1 MKRLI
6 VLAAAFAV
14 AACASTPAPPTT
26 SAANDPQ
33 AIEVMILGTFHMDNP
48 GADLNNIKVDPV
60 TTPAKQAELQQ
71 VADALARFK
80 PNAIAVERV
89 AADPATM
96 LDQRYPAFK
105 PADLLTNGDERV
117 QLGYRLAAQL
127 KLDRVYG
134 IDEQDHDGEIS
145 YFPYELVD
153 AWATG
158 HGRAD
163 DLKSMSAGIQKQL
176 AEFETRQKTDS
187 IGSLLSNY
195 NSPDGLMSEG
205 GNAFYMKIMKFGA
218 GAEQPGAILNG
229 RWYTR
234 NAVIFAKLLQVAKP
248 GDRIIV
254 IYGAGHSYWLRNLV
268 KQMPGYKL
276 VEATDY
282 LPH

>member
-1 MKRLI
+1 MKRFLG
-6 VLAAAFAV
+6 LAAALAV
-14 AACASTPAPPTT
+14 AACTSALAPAP
-26 SAANDPQ
+26 ADPNT
-33 AIEVMILGTFHMDNP
+33 IEVMILGSFHMDNP
-48 GADLNNIKVDPV
+48 GADLNNAKVDPV
-60 TTPAKQAELQQ
+60 TTPEKQAELQQ

-80 PNAIAVERV
+80 PTAIAVERV

-96 LDQRYPAFK
+96 LDHRYPDFK
-105 PADLLTNGDERV
+105 PADLLAKGDERV
-117 QLGYRLAAQL
+117 QIGYRLAAQL

-134 IDEQDHDGEIS
+134 IDEQDRDGEIS

-153 AWATG
+153 AWASA
-158 HGRAD
+158 HGRAG
-163 DLKSMSAGIQKQL
+163 DLQSMGGVVQKEL
-176 AEFETRQKTDS
+176 AEFEARQKTES
-187 IGSLLSNY
+187 IGRLLWDYNTSNSY
-195 NSPDGLMSEG
+195 MSEG
-205 GNAFYMKIMKFGA
+205 GNAFYMEVMKFGA

-234 NAVIFAKLLQVAKP
+234 NAVIFSKLLQVAKP

-282 LPH
+282 LPTN

>member
-1 MKRLI
+1 MKRLLA
-6 VLAAAFAV
+6 LAAMLAV
-14 AACASTPAPPTT
+14 AACT
-26 SAANDPQ
+26 SAPVAAPADPST
-33 AIEVMILGTFHMDNP
+33 IEVMVLGTFHMGNP
-48 GADLNNIKVDPV
+48 GADLNNAKVDPV
-60 TTPAKQAELQQ
+60 TTPEKQAQLQQ

-80 PNAIAVERV
+80 PTAIAVERI
-89 AADPATM
+89 AKDPATM
-96 LDQRYPAFK
+96 LDHRYPDFK

-117 QLGYRLAAQL
+117 QVGYRLAAQL

-153 AWATG
+153 AWATA

-163 DLKSMSAGIQKQL
+163 DLNNMSAGIQKQL

-187 IGSLLSNY
+187 IGRLLHDY
-195 NSPDGLMSEG
+195 NKPDGLMSEG
-205 GNAFYMKIMKFGA
+205 GNAFYMSIMKFGG
-218 GAEQPGAILNG
+218 GADQPGAILNG

-234 NAVIFAKLLQVAKP
+234 NAVIFSKLLQVAKP
-248 GDRIIV
+248 GDRIVV

-268 KQMPGYKL
+268 KQMPGFKL

-282 LPH
+282 LPTN

>member
-1 MKRLI
+1 MRHFLA
-6 VLAAAFAV
+6 LAAAFAI
-14 AACASTPAPPTT
+14 AACTSAPTPAAT
-26 SAANDPQ
+26 DP
-33 AIEVMILGTFHMDNP
+33 ATIEVMILGSFHMGNP
-48 GADLNNIKVDPV
+48 GADLNNAQVDPV

-71 VADALARFK
+71 VADGLARFH
-80 PNAIAVERV
+80 PTAIAVERV

-96 LDQRYPAFK
+96 LDHRYPEFK
-105 PADLLTNGDERV
+105 PADLLSNGDERV

-153 AWATG
+153 AWATA
-158 HGRAD
+158 HDRAD
-163 DLKSMSAGIQKQL
+163 DLQALSVVVQKEI
-176 AEFETRQKTDS
+176 AELEARQKVES
-187 IGSLLSNY
+187 IGSMLSSY
-195 NSPDGLMSEG
+195 NTPSSFMSEA
-205 GNAFYMKIMKFGA
+205 GNSFYMEMLKFGA

-234 NAVIFAKLLQVAKP
+234 NAVIFSKLLQVAKP
-248 GDRIIV
+248 GDRIV
-254 IYGAGHSYWLRNLV
+254 VVYGSGHSYWLRQLV

-282 LPH
+282 LPTN

>member
-1 MKRLI
+1 MNRLLA
-6 VLAAAFAV
+6 LAAALAV
-14 AACASTPAPPTT
+14 AACT
-26 SAANDPQ
+26 SAPTAPASDP
-33 AIEVMILGTFHMDNP
+33 ASIEVMILGTFHMDNP

-60 TTPAKQAELQQ
+60 TTPEKQAELQQ
-71 VADALARFK
+71 VANALARFK
-80 PNAIAVERV
+80 PTAIAVERV

-96 LDQRYPAFK
+96 LDHRYPEFK

-153 AWATG
+153 AWATA

-176 AEFETRQKTDS
+176 TEFEARQKTDS
-187 IGSLLSNY
+187 IGRLLSNY
-195 NSPDGLMSEG
+195 NSPNGLMSEG
-205 GNAFYMKIMKFGA
+205 GNSFYMKMMKFGA

-234 NAVIFAKLLQVAKP
+234 NAVIFAKLLQVARP
-248 GDRIIV
+248 GDRIV
-254 IYGAGHSYWLRNLV
+254 VVYGAGHSYWLRHLV
-268 KQMPGYKL
+268 KQMPGYTL

-282 LPH
+282 LPKN

>member
-1 MKRLI
+1 MKRLLA
-6 VLAAAFAV
+6 LAAMLAV
-14 AACASTPAPPTT
+14 AACTSAPAPAP
-26 SAANDPQ
+26 ADPA

-48 GADLNNIKVDPV
+48 GADLNNAKVDPV
-60 TTPAKQAELQQ
+60 TTPKKQAELQQ

-80 PNAIAVERV
+80 PTAIAVERI

-96 LDQRYPAFK
+96 LDHRYPEFN

-117 QLGYRLAAQL
+117 QVGYRLAARL

-134 IDEQDHDGEIS
+134 IDERDHDGEIS

-153 AWATG
+153 AWATA

-163 DLKSMSAGIQKQL
+163 DLNAMSSGIQKQL
-176 AEFETRQKTDS
+176 AEFETLQKTET
-187 IGSLLSNY
+187 IGRLLHDY
-195 NSPDGLMSEG
+195 NKPDGLMSEG
-205 GNAFYMKIMKFGA
+205 GNGFYMSIMKFGG
-218 GAEQPGAILNG
+218 GADQPGAILNG

-234 NAVIFAKLLQVAKP
+234 NAVIFSKLLQVAKP
-248 GDRIIV
+248 GDRIVV

-268 KQMPGYKL
+268 KQMPGFKL

-282 LPH
+282 LPTN